1 MRQTHWSVPKAKD
14 ILHTNSLFDCLLAQ
28 ITDFFLNL
36 AGKLFEDSFRAEMK
50 WSTSARLAG
59 FGRFGQRHISFISYV
74 TSYLPN
80 AIPKLT
86 KPAKASREEDFQ
98 RIHHGHIPKFL
109 LDVQVHC

>member
-28 ITDFFLNL
+28 ITDFFLNFI
-36 AGKLFEDSFRAEMK
+36 AGKLFEDS
-50 WSTSARLAG
+50 TSARLAG
-59 FGRFGQRHISFISYV
+59 FGQRHISFISYV

-98 RIHHGHIPKFL
+98 RIHHGHIPKFS